1 MLLKLKQKIQ
11 TTNYLA
17 PIFLFS
23 LAVFFWTLFDSVLMY
38 LVPLLMEE
46 RGISM
51 SWMGF
56 IIGFSSLSGALF
68 DFFICKFIKNTDF
81 RRIFL
86 LMFTICAFYPFLL
99 LGADKVGIFLIAMAV
114 WGIYFDLYGFSAF
127 NFVGRYAKKEE
138 HASNFAIVQMFRS
151 LGGVLA
157 PIIAGFLVASGV
169 DIKPFLL
176 SWVFLLMGFLFFV
189 ILLLVMKK
197 NKIENQIKCEIERRK
212 NLFIELNLWKK
223 LTKVMAPVLAI
234 TFFLAFIES
243 FFWTLAPLY
252 VEEMGAGKL
261 GGLFL
266 SAYILP
272 ALFMGWFVGG
282 LTRKFGKKRTALFG
296 ILFGSL
302 ILVFF
307 NFFSLLIINTLVV
320 FLAAC
325 FISVALPSI
334 NAAYADY
341 ISETPQVDE
350 EIEGVEDFSFNF
362 GYVIGPILAGILAD
376 SVGISLT
383 FSILGI
389 LGVSLA
395 LVIFVIVPKN
405 INIKVK
411 KKEI

>member
-1 MLLKLKQKIQ
+1 MITKIKNKFQ
-11 TTNYLA
+11 AVNYLA

-38 LVPLLMEE
+38 IVPLLMEE
-46 RGISM
+46 RGFSM
-51 SWMGF
+51 SQIGL
-56 IIGFSSLSGALF
+56 IIGTSSMSGALF

-86 LMFTICAFYPFLL
+86 LMFAICAFYPFLL
-99 LGADKVGIFLIAMAV
+99 LGANTIWIFLIAMSI

-127 NFVGRYAKKEE
+127 NFVGRYAKKED
-138 HASNFAIVQMFRS
+138 HASNFGIVQIFRS
-151 LGGVLA
+151 LGGVIA
-157 PIIAGFLVASGV
+157 PILAGFLVAGGI
-169 DIKPFLL
+169 DLKPFLL
-176 SWVFLLMGFLFFV
+176 SWVFLFCGLVFFL
-189 ILLLVMKK
+189 ILLFVMKK
-197 NKIENQIKCEIERRK
+197 NKIENKVKCDVPRRK
-212 NLFIELNLWKK
+212 NFFVEINLWKK
-223 LTKVMAPVLAI
+223 IGKIMTPVLMV
-234 TFFLAFIES
+234 TFFLAFIEA

-252 VEEMGAGKL
+252 IEEMNAGKL

-272 ALFMGWFVGG
+272 ALFMGWFVGD
-282 LTRKFGKKRTALFG
+282 LTQRFGKKRTALFG

-307 NFFSLLIINTLVV
+307 NFFSLIIINTLIV

-325 FISVALPSI
+325 FISVALPAI

-350 EIEGVEDFSFNF
+350 EIEGVEDFSFNS
-362 GYVIGPILAGILAD
+362 GYVVGPILAGTLAD
-376 SVGISLT
+376 NVGISLT

-389 LGVSLA
+389 LGVLLSL
-395 LVIFVIVPKN
+395 VVFVIVPKS

-411 KKEI
+411 KREI